1 MDLKTLD
8 QINALFL
15 VVFVV
20 LVTLALVRIGTR
32 YIEYKKEGLDV
43 PALLPRDFFL
53 FAGLAL
59 PFFGVLLFRAL
70 NITPREEAWYPF
82 WVIGSGTVGIF
93 GVAYWVWYEYFKVE
107 KR

>member
-15 VVFVV
+15 IVFVI
-20 LVTLALVRIGTR
+20 LVSLALVRIATR
-32 YIEYKKEGLDV
+32 YIAYKKEGLKI

-59 PFFGVLLFRAL
+59 PFLGVLFFRAL
-70 NITPREEAWYPF
+70 SLTPRGEDWYPF
-82 WVIGSGTVGIF
+82 WVMGSGIAGIF
-93 GVAYWVWYEYFKVE
+93 GVAYWVWFEYFKIE
-107 KR
+107 KK